1 MTSVLIIADDLT
13 GANANCALMKT
24 IGLRA
29 ASITASKLDNLPQKM
44 DAVAFTTDSRA
55 MSKDHAYKRV
65 FDKVNKYKN
74 DSIELY
80 SKRIDSTLR
89 GNLGSEL
96 KAYQDALDNKKLAV
110 CVPSFPDSK
119 RIVINDFMYVD
130 GIPLM
135 NTDAGKDSKISA
147 ISNKVTENFK
157 KDYEGEVV
165 HISIEEIE
173 KGIDHIRD
181 IIIENKDKDLLI
193 FDSITNDQIS
203 LIAKASLDSGID
215 FMSVDPGPF
224 TKELT
229 KLLYKSQ
236 SISTK
241 AIAVIGSVT
250 NVTMK
255 QMAELKKRFDYYQ
268 VDVDPLKLIN
278 IDQAIVEIEN
288 SVNESCKNL
297 DKYDLIIITTTP
309 ESIEDRLNLKEI
321 SDQFNIS
328 IDDLSL
334 MISRGLAKIAKEV
347 VIKESSISGIFSSG
361 GDVTVAVIEELL
373 SDGIEIRE
381 EIQPLV
387 AYGRVINGLK
397 PDLKLVSKGGMVGN
411 DIVMAEC
418 IQRILNEGE

>member
-1 MTSVLIIADDLT
+1 M
-13 GANANCALMKT
+13 
-24 IGLRA
+24 
-29 ASITASKLDNLPQKM
+29 
-44 DAVAFTTDSRA
+44 
-55 MSKDHAYKRV
+55 
-65 FDKVNKYKN
+65 
-74 DSIELY
+74 
-80 SKRIDSTLR
+80 
-89 GNLGSEL
+89 
-96 KAYQDALDNKKLAV
+96 
-110 CVPSFPDSK
+110 
-119 RIVINDFMYVD
+119 
-130 GIPLM
+130 
-135 NTDAGKDSKISA
+135 
-147 ISNKVTENFK
+147 
-157 KDYEGEVV
+157 
-165 HISIEEIE
+165 
-173 KGIDHIRD
+173 
-181 IIIENKDKDLLI
+181 LI

-397 PDLKLVSKGGMVGN
+397 SDLKLVSKGGMVGN